1 MTDTSSIRAR
11 ALDSVSAFVAAAGLE
26 VTQLGAD
33 RVEGFIE
40 LGPGHHQPWG
50 IVHGGVY
57 ATAIETAAS
66 LGAAVAAS
74 EHGLVP
80 VGVNN
85 NTNFV
90 RSMKAGRV
98 NVVATPVQQGRSQQL
113 WEVRVSDEDNRL
125 VAIGQVRLQNI
136 VPRP

>member
-1 MTDTSSIRAR
+1 
-11 ALDSVSAFVAAAGLE
+11 VAAAGLE